1 MLLEIA
7 EIEVKPGQEDTFA
20 AAMRGG
26 GIAHLAACKGVIEA
40 RLGRG
45 VEKPGTFLFHV
56 VWTSIEEHIAA
67 RDLDSFKQFR
77 AAMGDLTQ
85 GGSMNHYVLDAAVS
99 GPSV

>member
-7 EIEVKPGQEDTFA
+7 EIEVKPGQEDAFA
-20 AAMRGG
+20 TAMREG
-26 GIAHLAACKGVIEA
+26 GIASLAACKGVIEA

-56 VWTSIEEHIAA
+56 AWTSIEDHVAA
-67 RDLDSFKQFR
+67 RDLESFGAFR

-85 GGSMNHYVLDAAVS
+85 GGSMNHYVLGDPVKGVS
-99 GPSV
+99 A